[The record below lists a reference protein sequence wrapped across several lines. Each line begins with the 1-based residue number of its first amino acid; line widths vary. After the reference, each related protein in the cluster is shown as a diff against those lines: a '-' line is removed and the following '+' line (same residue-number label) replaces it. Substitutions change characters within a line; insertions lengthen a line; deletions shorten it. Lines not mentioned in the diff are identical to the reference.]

1 MLLGFLRENCEG
13 NADPESLSDIDDAEA
28 DGYLHNEE
36 ETQYKKII
44 WEEMNKE
51 YLEEQ
56 AAKEALAAELAATGI
71 DPEAGKK
78 HSCQPKLLDEKQTTI
93 YKRVVHKNYNL
104 KMKASRALEE
114 KRARLGLV
122 ECMNHELLQLY
133 PGLHEKPG
141 RDYTVSTMSKLSSM

>member
-1 MLLGFLRENCEG
+1 MHKSESPSSLQTPIGFVYGENCEG

-78 HSCQPKLLDEKQTTI
+78 V
-93 YKRVVHKNYNL
+93 RNNL
-104 KMKASRALEE
+104 
-114 KRARLGLV
+114 
-122 ECMNHELLQLY
+122 
-133 PGLHEKPG
+133 G
-141 RDYTVSTMSKLSSM
+141 RPNFLFNFGN

>member
-78 HSCQPKLLDEKQTTI
+78 GIRREACTL
-93 YKRVVHKNYNL
+93 
-104 KMKASRALEE
+104 
-114 KRARLGLV
+114 RLGG
-122 ECMNHELLQLY
+122 MHE
-133 PGLHEKPG
+133 P
-141 RDYTVSTMSKLSSM
+141 